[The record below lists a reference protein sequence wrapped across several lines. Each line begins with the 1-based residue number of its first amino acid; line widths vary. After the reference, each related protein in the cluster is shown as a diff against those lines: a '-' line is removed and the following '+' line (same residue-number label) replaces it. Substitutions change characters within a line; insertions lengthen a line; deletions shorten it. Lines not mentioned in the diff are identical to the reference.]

1 MYTHIRYICDGLN
14 WKKRHFFFS
23 KIKRQ
28 NFTFLSHFEFQKSK
42 IMKSRIA
49 NKHWNISI
57 VLQIYVYHYYFICI
71 IINIIIIIIIIINII
86 ILIYF
91 ECTYVLSSDRYKSTL
106 THVYTNAQICKCLYA
121 HVFIC
126 ISLHLYNLQTRII
139 YSTYCLAHSSI
150 FTTTCKYS
158 KTWNDCRSSNLSLH
172 IFSIA

>member
-1 MYTHIRYICDGLN
+1 MYTHIRYIYDSLN
-14 WKKRHFFFS
+14 LKKRQFIFS
-23 KIKRQ
+23 KKKSQ
-28 NFTFLSHFEFQKSK
+28 NFAFLSYFEFKKSK

-57 VLQIYVYHYYFICI
+57 VLQIHVYHYYFIC
-71 IINIIIIIIIIINII
+71 IIIINII

-158 KTWNDCRSSNLSLH
+158 KSSNDCHSSNLSFH